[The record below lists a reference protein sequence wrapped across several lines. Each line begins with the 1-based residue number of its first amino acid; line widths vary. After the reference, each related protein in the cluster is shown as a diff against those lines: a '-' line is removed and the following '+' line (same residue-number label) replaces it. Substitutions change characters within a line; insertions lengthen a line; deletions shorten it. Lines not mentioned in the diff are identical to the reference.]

1 VRGGEP
7 SSGAGVWWEAAR
19 PRTLGVSLIP
29 VLVGGALAHHQRGFR
44 PGALLAAGVGALA
57 IQVATNFAND
67 AEDAAR
73 GADADRVGPRR
84 LVAAGL
90 VSRATMIK
98 AALIAFGVAALAGVV
113 LVAMAGRVV
122 VAIGLAS
129 IVAALGYVGGPLP
142 YGYRGWGEL
151 FAFLFFGPVATVG
164 SRFVHDRTAPAEAWW
179 LAVPIGMLAAAILLA
194 NNLRDLETDA
204 AAGKLTLAVRLG
216 AGPSRAVYLGLMMG
230 AFAVLAGTAAFSW
243 VPGWSAL
250 GLLALAFSPPLVSG
264 VGASGAQL
272 GPLLWGTARLQMV
285 GGLLIAIGLFAS

>member
-1 VRGGEP
+1 
-7 SSGAGVWWEAAR
+7 
-19 PRTLGVSLIP
+19 
-29 VLVGGALAHHQRGFR
+29 
-44 PGALLAAGVGALA
+44 
-57 IQVATNFAND
+57 VATNFAND